1 MGMQTKVGG
10 NWKKI
15 DSGWVKVGNA
25 WKEIESAWVKENG
38 VWKKIYENTLSL
50 VLSSNANNVNIFA
63 LAGSPSGPVNLE
75 VTVNSGVVIGS
86 SSVTAAMRIMGF
98 AAGSQITLIN
108 SGQILGDGGSGGSG
122 YFAGVTYPLTEA
134 PGAPGGSALE
144 IDSTI
149 SIDNIGD
156 IFGGGGGGGAG
167 ARTTNRS
174 TQGYGGVGG
183 NGTGF
188 NQSRTDGV
196 QPPRFG
202 ARYGATGGK
211 GGNGGNWGA
220 AGQAGALSLG
230 KSGGA
235 AGKAVNTHGNSIS
248 WIAGHNSTH
257 VKGAVG

>member
-1 MGMQTKVGG
+1 MGMHTKVGA

-15 DSGWVKVGNA
+15 DSGWVKVGND

-50 VLSSNANNVNIFA
+50 VLSSSANNVNIFA

-86 SSVTAAMRIMGF
+86 SSATAAMRIMGF

-108 SGQILGDGGSGGSG
+108 RGQILGAGGLGGDGYIASGNWPVET
-122 YFAGVTYPLTEA
+122 AGL
-134 PGAPGGSALE
+134 PGRAALE
-144 IDSTI
+144 VGQNV
-149 SIDNIGD
+149 SIDNIGS

-174 TQGYGGVGG
+174 TQGYGGHGG
-183 NGTGF
+183 NGAGY
-188 NQSRTDGV
+188 NQNRSDGI

-202 ARYGATGGK
+202 ARYGATCGK
-211 GGNGGNWGA
+211 GGNGGDWGV
-220 AGQAGALSLG
+220 AGQAGATMGVYAG
-230 KSGGA
+230 KPAGA
-235 AGKAVNTHGNSIS
+235 AGKRSIRTA
-248 WIAGHNSTH
+248 I
-257 VKGAVG
+257 